1 MSLFPSI
8 RYAEESR
15 LCKVLANDLHSY
27 GQKGAVAFE
36 RLQAA
41 DGEGQSRQPGLM
53 HEREHYI
60 CHLRG

>member
-15 LCKVLANDLHSY
+15 LGKVPANDLHPH
-27 GQKGAVAFE
+27 GQKGAIALE

-41 DGEGQSRQPGLM
+41 DGECQSGQSGLM
-53 HEREHYI
+53 HQPEHFV
-60 CHLRG
+60 